1 MKQKYFISLAGFLL
15 ALSIVLFFIQN
26 LIVNSLSEEFI
37 FHYPVWKIYVFHFFI
52 TFFIFALLYYVG
64 KLIPDYI
71 GFTFMGFILLKMIA
85 ALFFLLPLIKME
97 NLSKIPDFTSFFIP
111 YFIFLFLEIL
121 LTMKILKH
129 SEDEE

>member
-1 MKQKYFISLAGFLL
+1 M
-15 ALSIVLFFIQN
+15 
-26 LIVNSLSEEFI
+26 
-37 FHYPVWKIYVFHFFI
+37 
-52 TFFIFALLYYVG
+52 G

-85 ALFFLLPLIKME
+85 ALVFLLPLIKME
-97 NLSKIPDFTSFFIP
+97 NVSKIPDFTSFFIP